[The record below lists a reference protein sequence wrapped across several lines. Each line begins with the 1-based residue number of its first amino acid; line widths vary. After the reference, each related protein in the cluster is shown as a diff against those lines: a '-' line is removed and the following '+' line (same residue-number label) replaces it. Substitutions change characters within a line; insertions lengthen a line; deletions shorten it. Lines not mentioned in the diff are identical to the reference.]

1 MLGGR
6 LNGAVF
12 IPWVSWR
19 NYCVGCTQSCYCK
32 PATFLAPAATAA
44 TEVLRTA
51 VGQTKSSSSTW
62 R

>member
-44 TEVLRTA
+44 TDV
-51 VGQTKSSSSTW
+51 V
-62 R
+62 